1 MLLLLYII
9 RKVWRFSEHNAAGK
23 QDLFVIPGLF
33 SWITNKSNK
42 EWLKSIVIFIF
53 FVIQNHRIHTLGA
66 TTKCNAVFEILFVQ
80 YFNVSVFI
88 AMIKALA
95 VFNTQIIEM
104 CIANSFQAI
113 YSEDFAIAELF
124 NNTA

>member
-1 MLLLLYII
+1 MVKKYCNL
-9 RKVWRFSEHNAAGK
+9 H
-23 QDLFVIPGLF
+23 
-33 SWITNKSNK
+33 
-42 EWLKSIVIFIF
+42 F

-80 YFNVSVFI
+80 YFNVSIFI